1 MMDWSNM
8 DAVFFK
14 AALVAYLAA
23 TVGYLV
29 SLVVRRVVLAK
40 AATWILGLA
49 VALHTVH
56 FLFVFNE
63 RGVNVAVNL
72 FEAMSFFA
80 WIVAGAY
87 LAFQI
92 RTKTRVLGAIVAPFA
107 VLLMMLA
114 SLSLEGTLAIPD
126 ALQGR
131 LVPIHVTLSIIGE
144 GLFALASLAGI
155 MYCIQDRQIRQRRM
169 GALARYLPSLRG
181 SRTTSI
187 TWACCGGSRS
197 SPWGS
202 SWVALGQDG
211 LGRSNWATDPKTI
224 WSFAAWCFY
233 AFILHQRLAIGWEG
247 KKIAVLSIVALMVLI
262 SAFIGV
268 NFVSSVHRFT
278 QGRTVSRCSP
288 RPSRRR
294 KGNIPPGTPTLC
306 PSRESGSLDGH
317 GFHGAR
323 EPEGKLIY
331 QA

>member
-1 MMDWSNM
+1 MMDWSSM
-8 DAVFFK
+8 DTVFFK

-29 SLVVRRVVLAK
+29 SLVVKRVVLAK
-40 AATWILGLA
+40 ASTWILGLA

-155 MYCIQDRQIRQRRM
+155 MYCIQDRQIRKRRM
-169 GALARYLPSLRG
+169 GALARYLPSLGDLDNINHVGLLWGFPILTLGLIVG
-181 SRTTSI
+181 SLWARTA
-187 TWACCGGSRS
+187 WDGSH
-197 SPWGS
+197 
-202 SWVALGQDG
+202 
-211 LGRSNWATDPKTI
+211 WATDPKTI
-224 WSFAAWCFY
+224 WSFATWCFY
-233 AFILHQRLAIGWEG
+233 AFVLHQRLAIGWKG

-268 NFVSSVHRFT
+268 SFVSSVHKFT
-278 QGRTVSRCSP
+278 
-288 RPSRRR
+288 
-294 KGNIPPGTPTLC
+294 
-306 PSRESGSLDGH
+306 
-317 GFHGAR
+317 
-323 EPEGKLIY
+323 
-331 QA
+331 

>member
-8 DAVFFK
+8 DTVFFK

-29 SLVVRRVVLAK
+29 SLVVKRVVLAK
-40 AATWILGLA
+40 ASTWILGLA

-169 GALARYLPSLRG
+169 GALARYLPSLGDLDNINHVGLLWGFPILTLGLIVG
-181 SRTTSI
+181 SLWARTA
-187 TWACCGGSRS
+187 WGGSH
-197 SPWGS
+197 
-202 SWVALGQDG
+202 
-211 LGRSNWATDPKTI
+211 WATDPKTI
-224 WSFAAWCFY
+224 WSFATWCFY
-233 AFILHQRLAIGWEG
+233 AFVLHQRLAIGWKG

-268 NFVSSVHRFT
+268 SFVSSVHKFT
-278 QGRTVSRCSP
+278 
-288 RPSRRR
+288 
-294 KGNIPPGTPTLC
+294 
-306 PSRESGSLDGH
+306 
-317 GFHGAR
+317 
-323 EPEGKLIY
+323 
-331 QA
+331 

>member
-1 MMDWSNM
+1 METL
-8 DAVFFK
+8 FFK

-29 SLVVRRVVLAK
+29 SLVVKRVVLAK
-40 AATWILGLA
+40 ASTWILGLA

-87 LAFQI
+87 LALQI

-169 GALARYLPSLRG
+169 GALARYLPSLGDLDNINHVGLLWGFPILTLGLIVG
-181 SRTTSI
+181 SLWARTA
-187 TWACCGGSRS
+187 WGG
-197 SPWGS
+197 
-202 SWVALGQDG
+202 
-211 LGRSNWATDPKTI
+211 SNWATDPKTI

-233 AFILHQRLAIGWEG
+233 AFVLHQRLAIGWKG

-268 NFVSSVHRFT
+268 SFVSSVHRFT
-278 QGRTVSRCSP
+278 
-288 RPSRRR
+288 
-294 KGNIPPGTPTLC
+294 
-306 PSRESGSLDGH
+306 
-317 GFHGAR
+317 
-323 EPEGKLIY
+323 
-331 QA
+331 

>member
-1 MMDWSNM
+1 METL
-8 DAVFFK
+8 FFK

-29 SLVVRRVVLAK
+29 SLVVKRVVLAK
-40 AATWILGLA
+40 ASTWILGLA

-169 GALARYLPSLRG
+169 GALARYLPSLG
-181 SRTTSI
+181 DLDNI
-187 TWACCGGSRS
+187 NHVGLL
-197 SPWGS
+197 WGFPILTLGLI
-202 SWVALGQDG
+202 VGFALGQDG
-211 LGRSNWATDPKTI
+211 LGREPLGDGPEDDLVLCHLV
-224 WSFAAWCFY
+224 FLRVCAAS
-233 AFILHQRLAIGWEG
+233 AARHRLEREEDRRA
-247 KKIAVLSIVALMVLI
+247 
-262 SAFIGV
+262 
-268 NFVSSVHRFT
+268 VHR
-278 QGRTVSRCSP
+278 RTDGADFGVYR
-288 RPSRRR
+288 
-294 KGNIPPGTPTLC
+294 GEF
-306 PSRESGSLDGH
+306 REL
-317 GFHGAR
+317 GA
-323 EPEGKLIY
+323 
-331 QA
+331 

>member
-1 MMDWSNM
+1 MMDWSSM
-8 DAVFFK
+8 DTVFFK

-29 SLVVRRVVLAK
+29 SLVVKRVVLAK
-40 AATWILGLA
+40 ASTWILGLA

-155 MYCIQDRQIRQRRM
+155 MYCIQDRQIRKRRM
-169 GALARYLPSLRG
+169 GALARYLPSLGDLDNINHVGLLWGFPILTLGLIVG
-181 SRTTSI
+181 SLWARTA
-187 TWACCGGSRS
+187 WGG
-197 SPWGS
+197 
-202 SWVALGQDG
+202 
-211 LGRSNWATDPKTI
+211 SNWATDPKTI

-233 AFILHQRLAIGWEG
+233 AFLLHQRLAIGWKG

-268 NFVSSVHRFT
+268 SFVSSVHKFT
-278 QGRTVSRCSP
+278 
-288 RPSRRR
+288 
-294 KGNIPPGTPTLC
+294 
-306 PSRESGSLDGH
+306 
-317 GFHGAR
+317 
-323 EPEGKLIY
+323 
-331 QA
+331 